1 MVTQPGSRSAATT
14 LPRSSGSATPTE
26 SSPAGGC
33 PQLTAQQCT
42 QTPQS
47 GVERPDPPI
56 CVHSCDPKATHS
68 PSPQFNSV
76 HKRPKPARRGPIL
89 PSVYT
94 IAATRGRPRHNSVH
108 KRPKSAWR
116 GPILS
121 SVYTLVVLRV
131 PTVQQWAQTPQ
142 FGVRRLLPPICVHYR
157 GHAGPPA
164 TQRCTQTPKTGA
176 ERPLPP
182 ICVHYRGHAGPPTAQ
197 QCTQMHPRY
206 SRRVIASSVRRLT
219 SAAPRRTPRSCRTG
233 WRPSRP
239 RRRGRCAPRP
249 ERSPAP
255 CSGCGRFPSSCWQTR
270 PR

>member
-76 HKRPKPARRGPIL
+76 HKRPKLAQRAPIL
-89 PSVYT
+89 SFVYTIAVTRGRPRHNSVHKCPKSVPGGSYRPFVYT

-108 KRPKSAWR
+108 KRPKSAR
-116 GPILS
+116 RAPILS
-121 SVYTLVVLRV
+121 SVYTIWPPGAAHDSIVY
-131 PTVQQWAQTPQ
+131 TNASKVQQKSHRE
-142 FGVRRLLPPICVHYR
+142 FGTSSHLSCPSKNAAILSNGMASFPP
-157 GHAGPPA
+157 
-164 TQRCTQTPKTGA
+164 
-176 ERPLPP
+176 
-182 ICVHYRGHAGPPTAQ
+182 
-197 QCTQMHPRY
+197 
-206 SRRVIASSVRRLT
+206 
-219 SAAPRRTPRSCRTG
+219 
-233 WRPSRP
+233 PS
-239 RRRGRCAPRP
+239 
-249 ERSPAP
+249 
-255 CSGCGRFPSSCWQTR
+255 
-270 PR
+270 

>member
-68 PSPQFNSV
+68 PSPQHNSVHKRPNSAQRAPILSSVYTIAATRGRPRHNSV

-94 IAATRGRPRHNSVH
+94 IAATRGRPRHDSVH
-108 KRPKSAWR
+108 KRPKLAQR
-116 GPILS
+116 APILS
-121 SVYTLVVLRV
+121 SVYTLVVLKGAHCSTVYTNAPIRRGEALATQLCTLLRSQGPSRL
-131 PTVQQWAQTPQ
+131 PTVKPTE
-142 FGVRRLLPPICVHYR
+142 RLDDGR
-157 GHAGPPA
+157 GAGRL
-164 TQRCTQTPKTGA
+164 T
-176 ERPLPP
+176 RPL
-182 ICVHYRGHAGPPTAQ
+182 
-197 QCTQMHPRY
+197 
-206 SRRVIASSVRRLT
+206 
-219 SAAPRRTPRSCRTG
+219 AP
-233 WRPSRP
+233 
-239 RRRGRCAPRP
+239 
-249 ERSPAP
+249 
-255 CSGCGRFPSSCWQTR
+255 Q
-270 PR
+270 

>member
-56 CVHSCDPKATHS
+56 CVHSCNPKATHS

-76 HKRPKPARRGPIL
+76 HKRPKLARRGPIP

-94 IAATRGRPRHNSVH
+94 IAATRGYPRHNSVH
-108 KRPKSAWR
+108 KRPNQARR
-116 GPILS
+116 GPCHPF
-121 SVYTLVVLRV
+121 VYTI
-131 PTVQQWAQTPQ
+131 AA
-142 FGVRRLLPPICVHYR
+142 PPE
-157 GHAGPPA
+157 PPA
-164 TQRCTQTPKTGA
+164 
-176 ERPLPP
+176 
-182 ICVHYRGHAGPPTAQ
+182 AQ
-197 QCTQMHPRY
+197 QCIQMHLRY

>member
-76 HKRPKPARRGPIL
+76 HKRPKLAQRAPII

-94 IAATRGRPRHNSVH
+94 IAATRGRPQHNSVH
-108 KRPKSAWR
+108 KRPKLARR
-116 GPILS
+116 GPILPFVYTIAATRGRPRRNS
-121 SVYTLVVLRV
+121 VHKRPKLAQRAPILPSVYTIAA
-131 PTVQQWAQTPQ
+131 T
-142 FGVRRLLPPICVHYR
+142 GS
-157 GHAGPPA
+157 PA
-164 TQRCTQTPKTGA
+164 TR
-176 ERPLPP
+176 
-182 ICVHYRGHAGPPTAQ
+182 
-197 QCTQMHPRY
+197 
-206 SRRVIASSVRRLT
+206 
-219 SAAPRRTPRSCRTG
+219 
-233 WRPSRP
+233 
-239 RRRGRCAPRP
+239 
-249 ERSPAP
+249 
-255 CSGCGRFPSSCWQTR
+255 
-270 PR
+270 

>member
-76 HKRPKPARRGPIL
+76 HKRPRSARRGPIL

-94 IAATRGRPRHNSVH
+94 IAATRGRPRHDSVHKRPNLAPGGSCHPFVYTIAATRSRPRHNSVH
-108 KRPKSAWR
+108 KRPKLARR
-116 GPILS
+116 GPYRPF
-121 SVYTLVVLRV
+121 VYT
-131 PTVQQWAQTPQ
+131 
-142 FGVRRLLPPICVHYR
+142 I
-157 GHAGPPA
+157 
-164 TQRCTQTPKTGA
+164 
-176 ERPLPP
+176 
-182 ICVHYRGHAGPPTAQ
+182 
-197 QCTQMHPRY
+197 
-206 SRRVIASSVRRLT
+206 
-219 SAAPRRTPRSCRTG
+219 AAPRGHPQLNSVYKCT
-233 WRPSRP
+233 
-239 RRRGRCAPRP
+239 
-249 ERSPAP
+249 
-255 CSGCGRFPSSCWQTR
+255 
-270 PR
+270 